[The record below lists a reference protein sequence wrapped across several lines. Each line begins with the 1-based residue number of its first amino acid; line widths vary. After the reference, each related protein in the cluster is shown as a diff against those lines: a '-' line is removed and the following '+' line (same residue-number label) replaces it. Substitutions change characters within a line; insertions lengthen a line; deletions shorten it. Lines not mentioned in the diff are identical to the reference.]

1 MGLPLAEISLA
12 KLLSQLFSVTEKFEM
27 QTQPQ
32 LLLLQKTMLV
42 AEGVGRQINDQV
54 NIWELARPLIEE
66 WMIEYRSP
74 PARLQKIGTNLITLA
89 ERMPK
94 ILDNPEL
101 IINQASHGG
110 LQLHPDTVQQ
120 FIKLNRG
127 KRSILRWPTI
137 LFSIA
142 IGILIGMLT

>member
-1 MGLPLAEISLA
+1 
-12 KLLSQLFSVTEKFEM
+12 M

-66 WMIEYRSP
+66 WVIEYRSP
-74 PARLQKIGTNLITLA
+74 PARLQKIGTDLITLV
-89 ERMPK
+89 ERIPK
-94 ILDNPEL
+94 ILDNSEL

-110 LQLHPDTVQQ
+110 LELHTDT
-120 FIKLNRG
+120 IKRYIEFNRG
-127 KRSILRWPTI
+127 KRSILLWPAI
-137 LFSIA
+137 LFSITV
-142 IGILIGMLT
+142 GILIGMLIR

>member
-1 MGLPLAEISLA
+1 
-12 KLLSQLFSVTEKFEM
+12 
-27 QTQPQ
+27 
-32 LLLLQKTMLV
+32 
-42 AEGVGRQINDQV
+42 
-54 NIWELARPLIEE
+54 
-66 WMIEYRSP
+66 MIKYRSP
-74 PARLQKIGTNLITLA
+74 PARLQKISTDLITLA

-94 ILDNPEL
+94 ILDNSEL
-101 IINQASHGG
+101 IINQASNGG